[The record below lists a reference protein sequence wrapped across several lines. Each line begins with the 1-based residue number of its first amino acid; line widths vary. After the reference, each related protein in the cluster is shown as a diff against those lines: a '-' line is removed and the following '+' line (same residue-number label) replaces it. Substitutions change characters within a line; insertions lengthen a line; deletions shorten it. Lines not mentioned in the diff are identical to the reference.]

1 MQIRSLEQR
10 AGVELFQRSGRSVH
24 LTEAGQALVPLAR
37 NLADH
42 AVNTEESMASLAGDV
57 VGQLR
62 LVCTTTAG
70 KYILP
75 QLMSG
80 LLSRHPMVAVDCQ
93 VVPRG
98 LAIEKLH
105 EGQAHLGIASLRE
118 EAGGDLEYRPFVT
131 DRIALITPADHRWA
145 GRGEPI
151 STEALRE
158 ERFII
163 REEASGTQHAVVE
176 ALAWH
181 DLDIADLNPIM
192 SMGNAEAIRMAVQER
207 IGVAFVSVLV
217 AREAHEAGN
226 VAIVPV
232 DGLDITKTLYMIRNP
247 QRPATRAQTA
257 FWDYAFAPEN
267 EAIREL
273 PGLISPAA

>member
-1 MQIRSLEQR
+1 
-10 AGVELFQRSGRSVH
+10 
-24 LTEAGQALVPLAR
+24 
-37 NLADH
+37 
-42 AVNTEESMASLAGDV
+42 
-57 VGQLR
+57 
-62 LVCTTTAG
+62 
-70 KYILP
+70 
-75 QLMSG
+75 
-80 LLSRHPMVAVDCQ
+80 
-93 VVPRG
+93 
-98 LAIEKLH
+98 
-105 EGQAHLGIASLRE
+105 
-118 EAGGDLEYRPFVT
+118 
-131 DRIALITPADHRWA
+131 
-145 GRGEPI
+145 
-151 STEALRE
+151 
-158 ERFII
+158 
-163 REEASGTQHAVVE
+163 
-176 ALAWH
+176 
-181 DLDIADLNPIM
+181 M